1 MLDIERVQLEVLMEL
16 INKALGEIVVGDD
29 QQMKLDFFVSAERKG
44 ANKVDKLNIMDGFGD
59 LADFDPMDG
68 LDDMNEYDSDNM
80 VIMGIRAKYNNIA
93 GFDIMAESDLDE
105 FEDMDVSDRMEV
117 SECGSDTTEE
127 SDDDESSAGH
137 PSTHRKVTGMDEIN
151 ELINDLEADGIE
163 AQEEITSLIV
173 FFDTIDLREKSPRG
187 DKIAELLQLTPKVCD
202 LTLKFSCY
210 LDSPDNCFGEKLMS
224 ALCSLDIETFAHRA
238 MNPTLPTNLRLGRN
252 KSPRTDFGQRNL
264 LKLVAYWPNLH
275 TLHIEGDTNG
285 PPYGEELPPVTC
297 AIRFVTFENLTGNYG
312 FISRIFAG
320 SAQSLV
326 GFEAWTLSIDEHFQP
341 LDPLLRPILPSIQSL
356 DISGYN
362 HPSDRFLRHELPSA
376 HHLCNLRLRGH
387 NKRLNKVMRAM
398 FQKLMKTREWR
409 RTSLRKIMS
418 HKHKKRKLK
427 SQIKTFQRQLLN
439 YKDADGINTQELLIK
454 NKLQKKQRKL
464 LAWED

>member
-1 MLDIERVQLEVLMEL
+1 
-16 INKALGEIVVGDD
+16 
-29 QQMKLDFFVSAERKG
+29 
-44 ANKVDKLNIMDGFGD
+44 MDGFGD

-80 VIMGIRAKYNNIA
+80 DIMDIRAKYNKIS
-93 GFDIMAESDLDE
+93 GFDIMVESDSDE

-117 SECGSDTTEE
+117 SECGSDIMDE
-127 SDDDESSAGH
+127 SDVDESSAGH

-151 ELINDLEADGIE
+151 KLINDLENAGTE
-163 AQEEITSLIV
+163 AQEEITSLII
-173 FFDTIDLREKSPRG
+173 FFDTVDLREKSPRG
-187 DKIAELLQLTPKVCD
+187 DKVAELLQLIPKVCD

-210 LDSPDNCFGEKLMS
+210 LDSPDNCFGEKLLT

-238 MNPTLPTNLRLGRN
+238 MNPTRPTNLRISRDNSL
-252 KSPRTDFGQRNL
+252 RTDFGQRNL
-264 LKLVAYWPNLH
+264 LRLVASWPNLH

-297 AIRFVTFENLTGNYG
+297 ALRFVTFENLTGNYG

-320 SAQSLV
+320 SAHSLV
-326 GFEAWTLSIDEHFQP
+326 GFEAWTLSTDEHFQP
-341 LDPLLRPILPSIQSL
+341 MDPLLRPILPSIQSL

-387 NKRLNKVMRAM
+387 NKGPNRVMRAM

-418 HKHKKRKLK
+418 HKYKKRKLK
-427 SQIKTFQRQLLN
+427 SQIQTFQRQLLN
-439 YKDADGINTQELLIK
+439 YKDADGIEKQDKLK
-454 NKLQKKQRKL
+454 RKLQKKQRKL
-464 LAWED
+464 LAWKD